1 MTTTWYT
8 ADFHFGHKN
17 ILRHEPSRPW
27 DSVDVMDREL
37 VARFN
42 DRVQE
47 NDSVYILGDLSLGSL
62 TNALSWVEKMN
73 GIKTFIPGN
82 HDECWIGSKR
92 FQKYLPRYEDAGLE
106 VQQGPV
112 PHFLGTKRVWM
123 SHFPAQCDFRR
134 QVRNGKSKDFDYE
147 PDRFAPYRPQGPTI
161 HGHVHSMWK
170 KRGTDVNVGVD
181 VWDWF
186 PVDAQTISALFD
198 SDYND

>member
-8 ADFHFGHKN
+8 ADLHFGHKN
-17 ILRHEPSRPW
+17 ILKYEPNRPW

-47 NDSVYILGDLSLGSL
+47 NDSVYIVGDLSLGSL
-62 TNALSWVEKMN
+62 TNALSWVEKMS

-82 HDECWIGSKR
+82 HDECWIGHKK
-92 FQKYLPRYEDAGLE
+92 FEKYLSRYQDAGLE
-106 VQQGPV
+106 VIQGPV
-112 PHFLGTKRVWM
+112 QHFLGTKRVWM

-134 QVRNGKSKDFDYE
+134 QARTKDLSYE
-147 PDRFAPYRPQGPTI
+147 PDRFAPYRPVGPTI

-186 PVDAQTISALFD
+186 PVDAQTISSLFD